1 MKKFK
6 ILSLLTAAAVLFAGC
21 AGMVSFRNP
30 NKAKVKSTAG
40 AAKQVQTVKFEDF
53 ENGTLVG
60 AYGYANT
67 AGGASVKYVMGDPGE
82 DKAYGGQYCAKAIY
96 NTGTNSD
103 WGCGFGS
110 GSSYAAGFFD
120 ATGREYVTFWANL
133 PENVTFYIFVN
144 EASANGADG
153 EFYNGPSQT
162 GSGKWVE
169 YSVPFDELFKN
180 VYSGSQMGNNA
191 FDPSGI
197 GVVGF
202 QIGGNQGKAKFL
214 VDDIWFK

>member
-1 MKKFK
+1 MT
-6 ILSLLTAAAVLFAGC
+6 LTAFLFAGC
-21 AGMVSFRNP
+21 AGVMTFRNP
-30 NKAKVKSTAG
+30 NKSKEAKIAG
-40 AAKQVQTVKFEDF
+40 GAKAVQPVKFEDF

-60 AYGYANT
+60 SYGYANT
-67 AGGASVKYVMGDPGE
+67 AGGANVKYAIGDPSA
-82 DKAYGGQYCAKAIY
+82 DKAHGGQYCAVASY

-110 GSSYAAGFFD
+110 ASSYASGGYFD
-120 ATGREYVTFWANL
+120 AGGRDHITFWANV
-133 PENVTFYIFVN
+133 PENVTFYVFIN

-153 EFYNGPSQT
+153 EFWNGPSIT

-180 VYSGSQMGNNA
+180 IYSGSQMGNNA
-191 FDPSGI
+191 FDPQGI

-202 QIGGNQGKAKFL
+202 QIGGNQGKDKFM